1 MRERPFRA
9 LFALAT
15 VLSLATAAA
24 CKTATLAP
32 QGGECALATDCE
44 PGLVCLTNKDGTRAC
59 GSDLSGV
66 TKPVDPGQKDT
77 GTDAPT
83 ADADTPDAPV
93 VPENDGSTTQPD
105 SAPPPKDAAPDTSTA
120 DASQDAGTG

>member
-9 LFALAT
+9 LFALLA
-15 VLSLATAAA
+15 VVSVATAAA
-24 CKTATLAP
+24 CKTATLAS

-44 PGLVCLTNKDGTRAC
+44 PGLVCLTNKDGTRSC
-59 GSDLSGV
+59 QSDLSSV

-77 GTDAPT
+77 GTDAT
-83 ADADTPDAPV
+83 ADGDTPDAPV
-93 VPENDGSTTQPD
+93 VPTDDGSTTQPD